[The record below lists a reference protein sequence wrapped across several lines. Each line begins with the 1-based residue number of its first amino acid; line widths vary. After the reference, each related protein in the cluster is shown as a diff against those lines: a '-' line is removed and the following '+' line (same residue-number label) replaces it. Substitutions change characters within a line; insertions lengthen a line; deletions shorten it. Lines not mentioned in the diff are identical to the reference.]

1 MIKNL
6 SEEHV
11 FAAYDR
17 LRPSFPQFCGCD
29 MCRGDVLIYALNR
42 VQARYVNTLA
52 GSVMTELNLEKD
64 QNGNDKHVVKTAIG
78 PDHKDY
84 AALMGAPR
92 PAAAPQA
99 SAQAPNR
106 GPVPTRPSWA
116 Q

>member
-64 QNGNDKHVVKTAIG
+64 QSRAQIEVLVMEGLRKVD
-78 PDHKDY
+78 
-84 AALMGAPR
+84 LAPR
-92 PAAAPQA
+92 CGRKPSSGPF
-99 SAQAPNR
+99 R
-106 GPVPTRPSWA
+106 G
-116 Q
+116 